1 MSCGAARLGY
11 LLSAAFVLTAATVHA
26 QGIDE
31 FGRYGP
37 RTTETESKQVGAFEL
52 RIGRYVPRVD
62 DEFSNGQTP
71 YRDMFGTKNRYSVGF
86 EVDWQVL
93 RIPYFGTLGPGL
105 GVEYTKISA
114 DSLLASDPTQR
125 APGETTS
132 LTLLP
137 IYVVGVARF
146 DYLARQTPVPL
157 VPYAKLGVG
166 SALWWVSNGGGTASV
181 NGTSGRG
188 LSFGPQFALGGMFLL
203 DFLDPSS
210 AATMDESIGIN
221 NSYFFTEWFVSY
233 LGTGNQMHVGTN
245 TWVLGLAFE
254 F

>member
-1 MSCGAARLGY
+1 MSHALARIAFGLLALGIFDAK
-11 LLSAAFVLTAATVHA
+11 LARA

-37 RTTETESKQVGAFEL
+37 RTRETQSKQVGAFEL

-62 DEFSNGQTP
+62 DEFSNATP
-71 YRDMFGTKNRYSVGF
+71 YRDTFGTKNRYSFGI

-93 RIPYFGTLGPGL
+93 RIPHFGTLGPGI
-105 GVEYTKISA
+105 GIEYTKISGN
-114 DSLLASDPTQR
+114 SFLATDLTQR
-125 APGETTS
+125 VSETTS
-132 LTLLP
+132 LTILP
-137 IYVVGVARF
+137 IYLVGVLRF
-146 DYLARQTPVPL
+146 DYLARETPVPL
-157 VPYAKLGVG
+157 VPYGKAGIG
-166 SALWWVSNGGGTASV
+166 SALWWVSNGGGTASA
-181 NGTSGRG
+181 NGVAGRG

-210 AATMDESIGIN
+210 AATMDEGIGIN
-221 NSYFFTEWFVSY
+221 NSYFFAEWFASY